1 MAIFIATEADYKG
14 IRTIWEERFTTE
26 GEYLEVMFSRIMP
39 LCTSY
44 IYKNEDGEILAVA
57 SFMPMKFIDSIQNN
71 VMYGWYMFGVAT
83 LVKAEGK
90 RLAAST
96 ISYAI
101 DDISTKN
108 YQFIFERPANQQL
121 NNYYLKLGFSKTL
134 KRAPFAFSSR
144 KDQCSSG
151 NTAESC
157 NQKTLP
163 EYILEQIE
171 MNFERRFIWENPEI
185 LQALIDLGELES
197 HPIEVPDETYI
208 ALNPLNGTST
218 DSFNNAFF
226 CFPME

>member
-1 MAIFIATEADYKG
+1 MAIFIATGADYKG

-26 GEYLEVMFSRIMP
+26 GEYLEVMFTRIMP

-44 IYKNEDGEILAVA
+44 IYKNENGDILSVA
-57 SFMPMKFIDSIQNN
+57 SFMPMKFIDSTRND
-71 VMYGWYMFGVAT
+71 VLHGWYMFGVAT
-83 LVKAEGK
+83 REKAEGK
-90 RLAAST
+90 RLAAQT

-134 KRAPFAFSSR
+134 KRVPFAFNTGE
-144 KDQCSSG
+144 KGCSPG

-171 MNFERRFIWENPEI
+171 MNFERKFIWENPEI

-197 HPIEVPDETYI
+197 HPVEIHDETYI
-208 ALNPLNGTST
+208 ALNPLNGTSP

>member
-1 MAIFIATEADYKG
+1 MAIFIATGADYKG
-14 IRTIWEERFTTE
+14 IRSIWEERFTTE
-26 GEYLEVMFSRIMP
+26 SEYLEVMFSRIMP

-44 IYKNEDGEILAVA
+44 IYKNEKGDILSVA
-57 SFMPMKFIDSIQNN
+57 SFMPMKFIDSTQND
-71 VMYGWYMFGVAT
+71 VLHGWYMFGVAT
-83 LVKAEGK
+83 REKAEGK
-90 RLAAST
+90 RLAAQT

-121 NNYYLKLGFSKTL
+121 NNYYLKLGFSKAL

-171 MNFERRFIWENPEI
+171 MSFERKFIWENPKI
-185 LQALIDLGELES
+185 LQALIALGELES
-197 HPIEVPDETYI
+197 HPTEANDETYI
-208 ALNPLNGTST
+208 AINPLNGTPSET
-218 DSFNNAFF
+218 FDDAFF

>member
-1 MAIFIATEADYKG
+1 MAISIATEADYKG

-26 GEYLEVMFSRIMP
+26 SEYLEVMFSRIMP

-44 IYKNEDGEILAVA
+44 IYKNEDREILSVA

-83 LVKAEGK
+83 LIKAEGK
-90 RLAAST
+90 RLATST
-96 ISYAI
+96 ISYAVN
-101 DDISTKN
+101 DISTKN

-134 KRAPFAFSSR
+134 KRAPFVFNTCEER
-144 KDQCSSG
+144 CSPG
-151 NTAESC
+151 NTAGSC

-171 MNFERRFIWENPEI
+171 MNFERKFLWENPEI
-185 LQALIDLGELES
+185 LQLLIDLGELES
-197 HPIEVPDETYI
+197 HPIEVPDKTYI
-208 ALNPLNGTST
+208 AINPLNGTSP

>member
-1 MAIFIATEADYKG
+1 MAISIATEADYKG

-26 GEYLEVMFSRIMP
+26 SEYLEVMFSRIMP

-44 IYKNEDGEILAVA
+44 IYKNEDREILSVA

-83 LVKAEGK
+83 LEKAEGK
-90 RLAAST
+90 RLAANT

-134 KRAPFAFSSR
+134 KRAPFAFNTGE
-144 KDQCSSG
+144 KGCSPG

-163 EYILEQIE
+163 KYILEQIE
-171 MNFERRFIWENPEI
+171 MNFERKFIWENQEI

-197 HPIEVPDETYI
+197 HPIEVSDETYI
-208 ALNPLNGTST
+208 ALNPLNGTVSET
-218 DSFNNAFF
+218 FDNAFF

>member
-57 SFMPMKFIDSIQNN
+57 SFMPMKFTDSAQNS
-71 VMYGWYMFGVAT
+71 VLHGWYMFGVAT
-83 LVKAEGK
+83 LEKAEGK

-101 DDISTKN
+101 NDISTKN

-134 KRAPFAFSSR
+134 KRAPFAFSTH

-151 NTAESC
+151 NIAESS

-163 EYILEQIE
+163 ECILEQID
-171 MNFERRFIWENPEI
+171 MNFERKFIWKNPEI

-208 ALNPLNGTST
+208 ALNPLNGTSP